1 MDQRLQY
8 DDEMKSIMMKI
19 KKLSF
24 LRNISIFF
32 SKREKLNVWNFRP
45 NRLLI
50 AVCDKVDR
58 RIETLF
64 FGAFSVQILYV
75 LQTLHKQL
83 NWRNP
88 LANVM
93 RCISLSN

>member
-1 MDQRLQY
+1 
-8 DDEMKSIMMKI
+8 MKI

-24 LRNISIFF
+24 LRNKEISFF
-32 SKREKLNVWNFRP
+32 SKREKEKVWNFRP

-64 FGAFSVQILYV
+64 IGAFSVQILYV
-75 LQTLHKQL
+75 LQTPHKQL

-93 RCISLSN
+93 CCISLSN

>member
-1 MDQRLQY
+1 MDQRQY

-24 LRNISIFF
+24 LRNTSFF
-32 SKREKLNVWNFRP
+32 SKREKQKVWNFRP

-64 FGAFSVQILYV
+64 IGAFSGQILYV
-75 LQTLHKQL
+75 LQTPHKQL
-83 NWRNP
+83 NWRNA

-93 RCISLSN
+93 CCISLSN